1 MGVRR
6 PAKKKTHPAR
16 PRAEPFMNFDFGGV
30 GGAEQ
35 FSNHFK
41 KIVFFFADT
50 GSARARVSA
59 SVRAGTRARA
69 RARASA
75 RASGSARAGARARAR
90 ASASASVSVSAG
102 ADASA
107 NPSVHF
113 ILFHS
118 RVQNLRSRVQG
129 PGSRV

>member
-1 MGVRR
+1 MGRGGR
-6 PAKKKTHPAR
+6 TIFK
-16 PRAEPFMNFDFGGV
+16 PF
-30 GGAEQ
+30 Q
-35 FSNHFK
+35 

-59 SVRAGTRARA
+59 SVRAGTR
-69 RARASA
+69 
-75 RASGSARAGARARAR
+75 ARARAR